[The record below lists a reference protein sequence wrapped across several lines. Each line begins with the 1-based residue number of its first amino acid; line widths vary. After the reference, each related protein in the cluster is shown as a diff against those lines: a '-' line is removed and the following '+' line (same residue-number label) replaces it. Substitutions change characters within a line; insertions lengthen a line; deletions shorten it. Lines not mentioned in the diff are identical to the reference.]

1 MISLRLSRVACSVE
15 IVRNG
20 YGARIN
26 RTNAR
31 RAAQWQKLRQ
41 HFRYQGFI
49 KGAQRCSGEN
59 NGDNCETDWHPDLQY
74 LARTSP
80 FSREASNPYASF
92 CFRYGCICRLHDFE
106 IGLPPRVRFRGAVVI
121 FMFAFPVAAL
131 HFSARN
137 PRLLGQWCPSLSRV
151 SEGVA
156 ISGPI
161 LSIVQPCFG
170 QTGMECGAERRRP
183 SVNPRAAL
191 MRLTLDWVWSANA
204 FHAEPETN

>member
-151 SEGVA
+151 SEGCRHKRPYTLHRTALLWSNRHGVWGRT
-156 ISGPI
+156 S
-161 LSIVQPCFG
+161 S
-170 QTGMECGAERRRP
+170 TERKSAGRP
-183 SVNPRAAL
+183 YAADIGL
-191 MRLTLDWVWSANA
+191 GTERQCSAR
-204 FHAEPETN
+204 